1 MSRGDFMKYSIGDFS
16 KITNLSIHTL
26 RYYEKEN
33 LIRPE
38 RNSANRRCYTEKDL
52 KWVEFIKRLKDTGMP
67 IKEIKYY
74 SELRSKGDSTFA
86 ERMEILIQHKQFL
99 NEQIS
104 KLQEHQLKLN
114 DKIDFYGKKIKISN
128 TNRPVR

>member
-38 RNSANRRCYTEKDL
+38 RNSANRRCYTENDV

-67 IKEIKYY
+67 IKEIKRY

-86 ERMEILIQHKQFL
+86 ERMGILIQQMQFL
-99 NEQIS
+99 DKQIL
-104 KLQEHQLKLN
+104 KLQEHKLKLN
-114 DKIDFYGKKIKISN
+114 DKIDFYREKIKTSN
-128 TNRPVR
+128 TEIQ